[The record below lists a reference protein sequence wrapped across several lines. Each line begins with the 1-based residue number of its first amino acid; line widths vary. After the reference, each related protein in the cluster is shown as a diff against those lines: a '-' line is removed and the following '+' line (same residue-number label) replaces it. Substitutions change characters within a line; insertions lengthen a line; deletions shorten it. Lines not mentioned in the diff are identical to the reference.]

1 MDSQINAVVEDLCM
15 KFNVT
20 AEYLVPRIQAY
31 KMATSVFGIVAALV
45 FAVIIGIAFGIIIA
59 YYSKH
64 GYFDD
69 LFGLCI
75 AAILCEVI
83 PIIIVLGN
91 AYSYIGWKYAP
102 EVKAIEYIASL
113 VRR

>member
-31 KMATSVFGIVAALV
+31 KMAMNVFGIVAALV
-45 FAVIIGIAFGIIIA
+45 FVVIIGIAFRIIIVH
-59 YYSKH
+59 YSKH
-64 GYFDD
+64 GDFDD
-69 LFGLCI
+69 LVASYI
-75 AAILCEVI
+75 AAIGSEVI
-83 PIIIVLGN
+83 PIIVVLAN
-91 AYSYIGWKYAP
+91 TYSYIGWKYAP
-102 EVKAIEYIASL
+102 EVKAIEYIADL

>member
-31 KMATSVFGIVAALV
+31 KMAMCMFGIVAAMV
-45 FAVIIGIAFGIIIA
+45 FVIIIGIAFGTLIVKL
-59 YYSKH
+59 SKE
-64 GYFDD
+64 GSADD
-69 LFGLCI
+69 IVGSWI
-75 AAILCEVI
+75 AAILCEMI
-83 PIIIVLGN
+83 PIIIVLIN
-91 AYSYIGWKYAP
+91 TYSYIGWKYAP
-102 EVKAIEYIASL
+102 DVKAIEYIANL

>member
-45 FAVIIGIAFGIIIA
+45 FAVIIGIAFGILIVH
-59 YYSKH
+59 YSKR
-64 GYFDD
+64 GNFDD
-69 LFGLCI
+69 LVGSCI

-83 PIIIVLGN
+83 PITIALTN
-91 AYSYIGWKYAP
+91 TYSYIGWKYAP

>member
-1 MDSQINAVVEDLCM
+1 MDSQINAVVEDLCR

-31 KMATSVFGIVAALV
+31 KMATSMFGIIAALV
-45 FAVIIGIAFGIIIA
+45 FVVIIGIASGIIIA
-59 YYSKH
+59 RYSKY

-69 LFGLCI
+69 LFVSCI
-75 AAILCEVI
+75 VAILCEVI

-91 AYSYIGWKYAP
+91 IYSYIGWKYAP
-102 EVKAIEYIASL
+102 EIKAIEYIADL
-113 VRR
+113 VKR

>member
-1 MDSQINAVVEDLCM
+1 MDSQINAVVEDLCT

-31 KMATSVFGIVAALV
+31 KMATSMFGIVAALV
-45 FAVIIGIAFGIIIA
+45 FAVIIGIVFGIIIVH
-59 YYSKH
+59 YSKH

-69 LFGLCI
+69 LVGSCL
-75 AAILCEVI
+75 AAILCETI
-83 PIIIVLGN
+83 PITIVLTN
-91 AYSYIGWKYAP
+91 TYSYIGWKYAP
-102 EVKAIEYIASL
+102 EVKAIEYIANL